1 MPDTLTQMYF
11 LDPLQLDA
19 IKEAANIGAGH
30 AATEL
35 ASISRQ
41 EVMVDTPQV
50 SVAKLHQALGP
61 MLGSGEQVAG
71 ALVNVMG
78 DITGKIIFLVP
89 HSTMVH
95 DTKDAAGQPG
105 KLDLMQEIFFGEAAN
120 RLTTAYVEAI
130 ASLLGMVVVPSPA
143 GMAVAPAGRV
153 LEDFGLDL
161 TGKNYVFCISNQ
173 FKFTDQGSAF
183 KGHFMFLPDQE
194 ALPAIV
200 RALFGGK

>member
-35 ASISRQ
+35 ASIAKQ
-41 EVMVDTPQV
+41 EVMVDTPRV
-50 SVAKLHQALGP
+50 SVARLQQALGP
-61 MLGSGEQVAG
+61 MLEGGQEVAG
-71 ALVNVMG
+71 ALINVMG
-78 DITGKIIFLVP
+78 DITGKIVFLVP
-89 HSTMVH
+89 RSTMVH
-95 DTKDAAGQPG
+95 DPKPSEDRQA
-105 KLDLMQEIFFGEAAN
+105 KLDLMQEMFFGEAAN

-130 ASLLGMVVVPSPA
+130 ANLLGMVVVPSPA

-161 TGKNYVFCISNQ
+161 TGKKYVFCISNQ

-183 KGHFMFLPDQE
+183 QGHFMFLPDQE

>member
-35 ASISRQ
+35 AGIARQ

-50 SVAKLHQALGP
+50 SVTKLQQALGP

-78 DITGKIIFLVP
+78 DITGKIVFLVP

-95 DTKDAAGQPG
+95 DSKDPAAQPG

-130 ASLLGMVVVPSPA
+130 ANLLGMVVVPSPA
-143 GMAVAPAGRV
+143 GMAVAPAGKV
-153 LEDFGLDL
+153 MEDFGLDL
-161 TGKNYVFCISNQ
+161 TGKKYVFCISNQ
-173 FKFTDQGSAF
+173 FKFSGQGSAF
-183 KGHFMFLPDQE
+183 KGYFMFLPDQE

>member
-1 MPDTLTQMYF
+1 MAEPLTQMYF

-50 SVAKLHQALGP
+50 SVAKLQQALGP
-61 MLGSGEQVAG
+61 MLGSGERVAG
-71 ALVNVMG
+71 ALINVMG
-78 DITGKIIFLVP
+78 DITGKIVFLVP

-95 DTKDAAGQPG
+95 DAGAAGGTQQQ
-105 KLDLMQEIFFGEAAN
+105 LDLMQEIFFGEAAN
-120 RLTTAYVEAI
+120 RLSTAYVEAI

-143 GMAVAPAGRV
+143 GMAVAPAGQV
-153 LEDFGLDL
+153 LEEFGLDL
-161 TGKNYVFCISNQ
+161 TGKKYVFCISNQ
-173 FKFTDQGSAF
+173 FKFTDKGSAF

>member
-1 MPDTLTQMYF
+1 MPETLTQMYF

-35 ASISRQ
+35 ANIAKQ

-50 SVAKLHQALGP
+50 SVTRLQQALGP

-78 DITGKIIFLVP
+78 DITGKIVFLVP

-95 DTKDAAGQPG
+95 DSKDQAGQPV
-105 KLDLMQEIFFGEAAN
+105 KLDLMQEMFFGEAAN

-130 ASLLGMVVVPSPA
+130 ANLLGMVVVPSPA
-143 GMAVAPAGRV
+143 GMAVAPAGKV
-153 LEDFGLDL
+153 MEDFGLDL
-161 TGKNYVFCISNQ
+161 RGKKYVFCIANQ

-183 KGHFMFLPDQE
+183 KGYFMFLPDQE

>member
-35 ASISRQ
+35 AAIARQ
-41 EVMVDTPQV
+41 EVMVDTPRV
-50 SVAKLHQALGP
+50 SVVKLQQALGP
-61 MLGSGEQVAG
+61 MLGTGEQVAG
-71 ALVNVMG
+71 ALINVMG

-89 HSTMVH
+89 RSTTVR
-95 DTKDAAGQPG
+95 DDRTSIAQPD
-105 KLDLMQEIFFGEAAN
+105 KLDLMQEIYFGEAAN

-130 ASLLGMVVVPSPA
+130 ANLLGMVVVPSPA
-143 GMAVAPAGRV
+143 GMAVATAGKV

-161 TGKNYVFCISNQ
+161 TGKKYVFCISNQ
-173 FKFTDQGSAF
+173 FKFSDQGSAF
-183 KGHFMFLPDQE
+183 KGYFMFLPDQE

-200 RALFGGK
+200 QALFGGK

>member
-35 ASISRQ
+35 AAIAKQ

-50 SVAKLHQALGP
+50 SVTKLQQALGP
-61 MLGSGEQVAG
+61 MLKGGEQVAG
-71 ALVNVMG
+71 ALINVMG

-89 HSTMVH
+89 HSSMIH
-95 DTKDAAGQPG
+95 DQGTTPGQQQR
-105 KLDLMQEIFFGEAAN
+105 LDLMQEIFFGEAAN

-130 ASLLGMVVVPSPA
+130 ANLLGMVVVPSPA

-161 TGKNYVFCISNQ
+161 TGKKYVFCISNQ

-183 KGHFMFLPDQE
+183 QGHFMFLPDQE

>member
-1 MPDTLTQMYF
+1 MPETLTQMYF

-35 ASISRQ
+35 AAIARQ
-41 EVMVDTPQV
+41 EVMVDTPLV
-50 SVAKLHQALGP
+50 SVTKLQQALGP

-71 ALVNVMG
+71 ALINVMG
-78 DITGKIIFLVP
+78 DITGRIIFLVP
-89 HSTMVH
+89 RSTMVH
-95 DTKDAAGQPG
+95 DVKEPASPQD
-105 KLDLMQEIFFGEAAN
+105 KLDLMQEIYFGEAAN
-120 RLTTAYVEAI
+120 RLTTAYIEAI
-130 ASLLGMVVVPSPA
+130 ANLLGMVVIPSPA
-143 GMAVAPAGRV
+143 GMAVAPAAKV

-161 TGKNYVFCISNQ
+161 TGKKYVFCISNQ
-173 FKFTDQGSAF
+173 FQFSGQGSSF